1 MKIFLFIVGGIL
13 AIDVAFVWLR
23 CSGHSSKPAPVFK
36 RTRRFYQS

>member
-1 MKIFLFIVGGIL
+1 MRIFLCIVGAIL

-23 CSGHSSKPAPVFK
+23 CSKHSSKQAPGFK

>member
-1 MKIFLFIVGGIL
+1 MRIFLCIVGAIL

-23 CSGHSSKPAPVFK
+23 CSKHSSTVFK